1 MTRRRRATLTVSRA
15 ALCEAVREW
24 FFPSIPDWDANGQAR
39 IDRAVAAVAARA
51 EELTQ
56 RDAPPMGRR
65 P

>member
-1 MTRRRRATLTVSRA
+1 MTRDRLTVSRA
-15 ALCEAVREW
+15 ALREAVREW
-24 FFPSIPDWDANGQAR
+24 FFPSVPASDVDGQAR
-39 IDRAVAAVAARA
+39 IDRAVATVVARA